1 MMSPKINHD
10 AHKHVRP
17 FSRLMKALLC
27 TMLVL
32 VAGASW
38 AQGKTSSKEKM
49 VAKDPLARTTIEP
62 GATKLFE
69 LDRANFDRSENID
82 HPYWPLKPGMQWIY
96 EGYSIDEG
104 KKIPHRIVFTV
115 TDMVKVIGGV
125 RTRVIYDSDFTKG
138 QINEKELTY
147 FAQDKQGNVWHLG
160 QYVEIYEDQFMGGRI
175 WTVDNPPGAKAG
187 IMMPR
192 VEDLKLG
199 ALSFSQGYA
208 PSPFNWTDRGRVF
221 QLGQKVKVKAGSFD
235 DVIVFEE
242 FDEEHPGAVQ
252 LKYYARGVGNV
263 KIGAAG
269 KSGGKVEELELVK
282 THQLNAT
289 DLAEVRKLAIDLEKR
304 ASAFPANPPMEVVP
318 LK

>member
-1 MMSPKINHD
+1 MKAKNIIQNARS
-10 AHKHVRP
+10 
-17 FSRLMKALLC
+17 FSGSLARLASALLC
-27 TMLVL
+27 MVL
-32 VAGASW
+32 VTVAGTVW
-38 AQGKTSSKEKM
+38 AQGKATSKEK
-49 VAKDPLARTTIEP
+49 VAARDPIASTAIEP

-104 KKIPHRIVFTV
+104 KKVPHRIVFTV
-115 TDMVKVIGGV
+115 TDMMKMIGGV
-125 RTRVIYDSDFTKG
+125 RTRVIYDSDFSKG
-138 QINEKELTY
+138 QITEKELTY

-192 VEDLKLG
+192 VDDLKPG
-199 ALSFSQGYA
+199 ALSFSQGFA
-208 PSPFNWTDRGRVF
+208 PPPFNWTDRGRIF
-221 QLGQKVKVKAGSFD
+221 QLGQKVKVKAGRYD

-269 KSGGKVEELELVK
+269 KTGGKVEVLELVK
-282 THQLNAT
+282 THQLNAS
-289 DLAEVRKLAIDLEKR
+289 DLAEVRKLALELEKR
-304 ASAFPANPPMEVVP
+304 ASAFPANPPMEVIP

>member
-1 MMSPKINHD
+1 
-10 AHKHVRP
+10 
-17 FSRLMKALLC
+17 MKSAYPIYDSKKFTRSLSQLVNALLC
-27 TMLVL
+27 VVL
-32 VAGASW
+32 FSVHGVTW
-38 AQGKTSSKEKM
+38 AQSKAA
-49 VAKDPLARTTIEP
+49 AKDKVMARDPIARTSIEP
-62 GATKLFE
+62 GAIKLYE

-96 EGYSIDEG
+96 EGFSIDEG
-104 KKIPHRIVFTV
+104 KKVPHRIVFTV
-115 TDMVKVIGGV
+115 TDMMKLIGGV
-125 RTRVIYDSDFTKG
+125 RARVIYDSDFSKG

-160 QYVEIYEDQFMGGRI
+160 QYVEIYEDQFMGGKI

-192 VEDLKLG
+192 VEDIKIG
-199 ALSFSQGYA
+199 ALSFPQGFA
-208 PSPFNWTDRGRVF
+208 PPPFNWTDRGRVF
-221 QLGQKVKVKAGSFD
+221 QLGQKAKVKAGTYD

-242 FDEEHPGAVQ
+242 FDVEHPGAVQ

-269 KSGGKVEELELVK
+269 KTGGKVEELELVK
-282 THQLNAT
+282 VHQLSSSE
-289 DLAEVRKLAIDLEKR
+289 LAEVRKNAIDLEKR
-304 ASAFPANPPMEVVP
+304 ASAFPANPPMEVIP